1 MGEAL
6 QDESEG
12 TPVCPWPV
20 PSVLENLE
28 KFIFKTSQTRK
39 FPLGVRSDLR
49 I

>member
-6 QDESEG
+6 HDESEG

-28 KFIFKTSQTRK
+28 KFIFKRAK
-39 FPLGVRSDLR
+39 LENFH
-49 I
+49 